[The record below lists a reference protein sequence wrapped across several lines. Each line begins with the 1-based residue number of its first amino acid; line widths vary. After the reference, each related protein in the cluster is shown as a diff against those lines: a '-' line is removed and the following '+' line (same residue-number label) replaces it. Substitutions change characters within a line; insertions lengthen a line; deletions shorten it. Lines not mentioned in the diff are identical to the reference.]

1 MYIDFAFI
9 NTDTNEVTVKEDIKQ
24 ILSLNCVNSITLPYY
39 LIRAAKSLLLDYKNI
54 DLSCLIDYPLG
65 ISDLKTRV
73 FAMDQAIKMG
83 ANTIDIVM
91 PQNLATNRKYDKIRE
106 DVKNCIDLSIENNIK
121 IRYILEYRMFD
132 HSCLKKL
139 CEIFENHNMRCVFPS
154 SGYFLDNLADNIL
167 ASVFLHQNSKD
178 LNIICSGNI
187 WLDKHFDTIKKS
199 GLFGLRTTSIHSL
212 ANFVKFNLSHPKE

>member
-9 NTDTNEVTVKEDIKQ
+9 NTDTNEATVKEDIKQ

-39 LIRAAKSLLLDYKNI
+39 LIRSAKALLLDYKNV

-73 FAMDQAIKMG
+73 FAIDQAIKMG
-83 ANTIDIVM
+83 ANTIDIV
-91 PQNLATNRKYDKIRE
+91 TNRKYDKIRE
-106 DVKNCIDLSIENNIK
+106 DVKNCIDLSIENNVK

-139 CEIFENHNMRCVFPS
+139 CEIFENHNMRCVLPS

-178 LNIICSGNI
+178 LNIICTGNI

>member
-9 NTDTNEVTVKEDIKQ
+9 NTDINEISVKENIKQ
-24 ILSLNCVNSITLPYY
+24 ILSFDCVNSITLPFY
-39 LIRAAKSLLLDYKNI
+39 LIKTAKPILLDHKNI

-65 ISDLKTRV
+65 ISDSKTRI
-73 FAMDQAIKMG
+73 FAIDQAIKMG
-83 ANTIDIVM
+83 INTIDIVM

-106 DVKNCIDLSIENNIK
+106 DVKNCVELGLENNIK

-139 CEIFENHNMRCVFPS
+139 CEIFENFNMRYIYPS

-167 ASVFLHQNSKD
+167 ASVFLYQNSKD
-178 LNIICSGNI
+178 LNIICTGNI
-187 WLDKHFDTIKKS
+187 WLDKHFDTIRKS
-199 GLFGLRTTSIHSL
+199 GLFGFRTTSVHSL
-212 ANFVKFNLSHPKE
+212 HNYIKFNLSDPKE

>member
-1 MYIDFAFI
+1 
-9 NTDTNEVTVKEDIKQ
+9 
-24 ILSLNCVNSITLPYY
+24 
-39 LIRAAKSLLLDYKNI
+39 
-54 DLSCLIDYPLG
+54 
-65 ISDLKTRV
+65 
-73 FAMDQAIKMG
+73 MG

-106 DVKNCIDLSIENNIK
+106 DVKNCIDLSIENNVK

-139 CEIFENHNMRCVFPS
+139 CEIFENHNMRCVLPS

-178 LNIICSGNI
+178 LNIICTGNI